1 MSYDAL
7 CRGRHSLHYQIY
19 CITTVTRDR
28 HLLFTDINAAG
39 LYLDDRLSC
48 NVTGRI
54 NSTLQYCHKV
64 NRRQAREGALGHKVN
79 RRQAREGALGHK
91 VNRRQARQGELRSK
105 RGPSGGEGPPEE
117 PLGMPHSSP
126 SALGYKVNRRQARE
140 GALGYKV
147 NRRQAREGALG
158 YKVNCAIIHQTR
170 HKEPPAG
177 TAGSDH
183 RHEPSR
189 PPPRWRHNARPD

>member
-1 MSYDAL
+1 MDLPQIGWVEYACRAEFIRPIILGDKEVAMSYDAL

-64 NRRQAREGALGHKVN
+64 NRR
-79 RRQAREGALGHK
+79 
-91 VNRRQARQGELRSK
+91 
-105 RGPSGGEGPPEE
+105 
-117 PLGMPHSSP
+117 
-126 SALGYKVNRRQARE
+126 
-140 GALGYKV
+140 
-147 NRRQAREGALG
+147 
-158 YKVNCAIIHQTR
+158 
-170 HKEPPAG
+170 
-177 TAGSDH
+177 
-183 RHEPSR
+183 
-189 PPPRWRHNARPD
+189 